1 MRDRHDLSHDESF
14 AARGALGGAQRHDER
29 VEAST
34 PTPNDE
40 ASRELARQVLPRL
53 EDLPGRGWRIED
65 DGPDVDLT
73 TPDESPMT
81 GAFSIVADACLPDD
95 FPDHDAVAGAEASFF
110 HPGAAGVYA
119 MSTIFGTRKTAT
131 LAWAV
136 LIREEFVHCFVASV
150 AADVES
156 SGAAD
161 LLGPVMQDSDFIVDR
176 GGLRAATFEAAFA
189 SAEADALLPI
199 IFRVAVINA
208 GTALV
213 VVWAV
218 DRGAP
223 RSSHDWDQVVERV
236 SLRCECALH

>member
-1 MRDRHDLSHDESF
+1 M
-14 AARGALGGAQRHDER
+14 
-29 VEAST
+29 EAST

-40 ASRELARQVLPRL
+40 TSRALAREVLPRL
-53 EDLPGRGWRIED
+53 EDLPGRGWRADEE
-65 DGPDVDLT
+65 GAEVDLT
-73 TPDESPMT
+73 DPDRATEDDADGP
-81 GAFSIVADACLPDD
+81 ARFADVADACLPDD
-95 FPDHDAVAGAEASFF
+95 FPEGDAVAGAEASFF
-110 HPGAAGVYA
+110 HPGSAGLYA
-119 MSTIFGTRKTAT
+119 MSTIFGTRKASTM
-131 LAWAV
+131 AWTV

-156 SGAAD
+156 SGEAD
-161 LLGPVMQDSDFIVDR
+161 LLGPVMQPSDFIVDR

-189 SAEADALLPI
+189 SAEADSLLPI

-208 GTALV
+208 GVALV

-223 RSSHDWDQVVERV
+223 ESARDWDHVLQRV

>member
-1 MRDRHDLSHDESF
+1 M
-14 AARGALGGAQRHDER
+14 
-29 VEAST
+29 EAST

-53 EDLPGRGWRIED
+53 EDLPGRGWRAEE
-65 DGPDVDLT
+65 GVDVDLT
-73 TPDESPMT
+73 DDDDEPAALFT
-81 GAFSIVADACLPDD
+81 GVAEACLPDD
-95 FPDHDAVAGAEASFF
+95 FPETDAVAGAEVSFF
-110 HPGAAGVYA
+110 HPGSAGIYA
-119 MSTIFGTRKTAT
+119 MSTIFDTRKTAT
-131 LAWAV
+131 MAWTV

-156 SGAAD
+156 SGEAD
-161 LLGPVMQDSDFIVDR
+161 LLGPVMQPSDFIVDR

-189 SAEADALLPI
+189 SAEADSLLPI
-199 IFRVAVINA
+199 IFRVAVLNA
-208 GTALV
+208 GAALV

-223 RSSHDWDQVVERV
+223 ESPQHWDHVVQRV